1 MSTEKEL
8 ELKFK
13 NASGKSRTLT
23 IREPKE
29 SLTKETVDGVMADV
43 VAAKV
48 FTSNGGDLVEAVEGR
63 MRTTILD
70 PLA

>member
-29 SLTKETVDGVMADV
+29 GLTKETVDGVMADV
-43 VAAKV
+43 VAANV

>member
-13 NASGKSRTLT
+13 NASGQSRTLT

-29 SLTKETVDGVMADV
+29 GLDKATVDGVMAAV
-43 VAAKV
+43 VAADV

-63 MRTTILD
+63 MRTTILA

>member
-13 NASGKSRTLT
+13 NASGQSRTLT
-23 IREPKE
+23 IKNPKE
-29 SLTKETVDGVMADV
+29 GLAKETVDGVMAAV
-43 VAAKV
+43 IAADV
-48 FTSNGGDLVEAVEGR
+48 FTSGGGDLTEAVEGR

-70 PLA
+70 TLA